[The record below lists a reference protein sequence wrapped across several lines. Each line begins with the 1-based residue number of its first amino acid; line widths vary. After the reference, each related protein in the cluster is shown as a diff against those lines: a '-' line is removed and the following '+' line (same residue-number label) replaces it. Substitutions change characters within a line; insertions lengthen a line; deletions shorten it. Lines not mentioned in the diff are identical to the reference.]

1 MTLREYATSTL
12 RTTGADS
19 SRPTRPAPLGGRY
32 VTTHR
37 HRPDTEGTYVTMG
50 SPARPATRGTYVTT
64 PHPSPIHGGRYTF
77 SE

>member
-12 RTTGADS
+12 RTTGAGS

-37 HRPDTEGTYVTMG
+37 HRPAVEGTYVTMG

-64 PHPSPIHGGRYTF
+64 SHPSPLQGGRYTF